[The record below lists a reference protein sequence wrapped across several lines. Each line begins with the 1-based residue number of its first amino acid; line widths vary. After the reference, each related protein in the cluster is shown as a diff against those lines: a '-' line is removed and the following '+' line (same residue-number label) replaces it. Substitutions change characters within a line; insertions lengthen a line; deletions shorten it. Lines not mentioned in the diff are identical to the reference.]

1 MNVTDPI
8 AGNGPH
14 RTPIHFVLWRAE
26 PGGMENYAASYVRHF
41 RSSRRTYLFSL
52 RPGPNDLTDEV
63 DGYSTGYASNR
74 AMYTAYFRYCR
85 SYRRDRFH
93 LLNSGPVLLLLT
105 LLAGVRRPVYHIHG
119 TLFWKGTIDRW
130 FLRCVWWMTLPFR
143 PVFVANSHYTA
154 AIFKRTAAPGE
165 PVVVSNGFDA
175 TSLLAGRRHRIQ
187 LRRMAYVGRM
197 APRKNAELAVRAF
210 DAIAG
215 SFPELELHFAGTG
228 PEEDHVRQ
236 HALSSPYR
244 RRIFFHGWVKDMP
257 AFYASVDLVLF
268 PSSHES
274 FGNVLAEAIINGLP
288 VLTSDLPAFAEIH
301 GDRPT
306 FSLGAP
312 LEGTVFIRNFVAAVE
327 RYPELAEKVFALSGP
342 FAERFDMGK
351 HLSRIERIHVDAE
364 LASKRA

>member
-1 MNVTDPI
+1 MNVTDRI
-8 AGNGPH
+8 AGNMPP
-14 RTPIHFVLWRAE
+14 RAPIHFVLWRAE

-41 RSSRRTYLFSL
+41 RSSRKTHLFSL

-85 SYRRDRFH
+85 RCRHDRFH

-130 FLRCVWWMTLPFR
+130 FLRCAWWMTLPFR
-143 PVFVANSHYTA
+143 PVLVANSHYTA
-154 AIFKRTAAPGE
+154 ATFKRTAVPFE

-175 TSLLAGRRHRIQ
+175 APLLAGRRHRTQ

-197 APRKNAELAVRAF
+197 ARGKNAELAVRAF

-215 SFPELELHFAGTG
+215 NFPELELHLAGTG
-228 PEEDHVRQ
+228 PEEDDVRE

-257 AFYASVDLVLF
+257 TFYASVDLVLF

-301 GDRPT
+301 GDRST

-312 LEGTVFIRNFVAAVE
+312 LDGTAFIRNFVAAVE
-327 RYPELAEKVFALSGP
+327 RYAELAEKVFALSGP
-342 FAERFDMGK
+342 FAERFDMGM
-351 HLSRIERIHVDAE
+351 HLNSMERIHADAE
-364 LASKRA
+364 IGKNR